1 MTKKTSSR
9 KTHLDSV
16 HGLMILNMML
26 THWCGFAIGMSSK
39 FYYPV
44 THVFAFYMTWFFF
57 KSGMFAKDISFKEET
72 ITDTRKLLLPA
83 LFYTILGYILIII
96 IQGFKFNI
104 LDEITLIAHT
114 GTPNGNGPMWFL
126 FSLFVIKLLFFA
138 LKKCKIHPLLI
149 ILISF
154 VLILVTKHFC
164 SSLWWSLNISI
175 GLFFYALGYLFRDW
189 QYNRNIALP
198 ALAIYVLFLFFHSN
212 IDLRIGQFDPFFLT
226 IFWSIAACI
235 AFNYLFFR
243 FTKINIKPLQFV
255 GRHAMAFYPIHYMV
269 LLCIQAIVSHFSFD
283 RYPAILCYATI
294 FALYII
300 VTILILRNTQK

>member
-44 THVFAFYMTWFFF
+44 THVLAFFMAWFFF
-57 KSGMFAKDISFKEET
+57 KSGMFAKDNSLKDEIL
-72 ITDTRKLLLPA
+72 INTRKLLLPA
-83 LFYTILGYILIII
+83 LFYTILGYLFIIL

-104 LDEITLIAHT
+104 LTEITLIAHT

-138 LKKCKIHPLLI
+138 LKNCKIPPLSI

-154 VLILVTKHFC
+154 VFVLITRCL
-164 SSLWWSLNISI
+164 SA
-175 GLFFYALGYLFRDW
+175 G
-189 QYNRNIALP
+189 
-198 ALAIYVLFLFFHSN
+198 AI
-212 IDLRIGQFDPFFLT
+212 
-226 IFWSIAACI
+226 
-235 AFNYLFFR
+235 
-243 FTKINIKPLQFV
+243 
-255 GRHAMAFYPIHYMV
+255 
-269 LLCIQAIVSHFSFD
+269 
-283 RYPAILCYATI
+283 
-294 FALYII
+294 
-300 VTILILRNTQK
+300 